1 MENKKAGKVIKYSF
15 PAHAVGDC
23 VTFAG
28 RSSTLPVILRTTKVV
43 NILDSVI
50 HTAQFNTLFNIFS
63 HKKQKVSHEVGHFKP
78 KDNLYFERLLPK
90 HYMRMGDI
98 NSTTHPA
105 PKLQ

>member
-1 MENKKAGKVIKYSF
+1 MPTENKKAGKVIKYSF

-28 RSSTLPVILRTTKVV
+28 RTSTEPVILRTTKVV
-43 NILDSVI
+43 NFRESVI

-63 HKKQKVSHEVGHFKP
+63 HKKQKVSHEVGHFIAEH
-78 KDNLYFERLLPK
+78 NLSNERLFPK

-98 NSTTHPA
+98 ISV
-105 PKLQ
+105 